1 MNSKDTT
8 FGKMGIREFI
18 FMMGMAQALQALA
31 IDAMLPA
38 LGIISQELGV
48 TSENQRQL
56 VIGIFLI
63 FAGLGSL
70 VPGTLADRYG
80 RRPVM
85 LACLGGYVVFTLAGA
100 FATSFPMLLAS
111 RAILGLF
118 SAGLT
123 VLPAA
128 IIRDRMEGD
137 AMARMQS
144 TVILVFMVVPMLAP
158 SMGQAVL
165 LLANWRWIFGAMAIL
180 GLAMFGWV
188 YLRLPET
195 MHSEFRQP
203 IRLGT
208 IVRTMGAVIITR
220 SAIGYVIGMG
230 LIQGAMFGYINSTQQ
245 LMGEH
250 FGAGTLFP
258 LIFGGMALCMA
269 GCNFINAQ
277 IVERFGARRVSH
289 TAVLVYICISSLQ
302 LWLASRGGETLWQFV
317 PVMTLNMCLMGFIGA
332 NFGSI
337 SLQPFAA
344 TAGAAAS
351 VQAFIRMVMAS
362 VLGAVI
368 GHAYDGT
375 AQPLAFALLGAGL
388 GSLILVLFSE
398 KGRLFRRLIPAGGK
412 RIMP

>member
-1 MNSKDTT
+1 MDSETPG
-8 FGKMGIREFI
+8 FGHMGIREFI
-18 FMMGMAQALQALA
+18 VMMAMAQALQALA

-48 TSENQRQL
+48 TSDNQRQL
-56 VIGIFLI
+56 VVGIFLI
-63 FAGLGSL
+63 FAGLGAL
-70 VPGTLADRYG
+70 VPGTLADIYG

-85 LACLGGYVVFTLAGA
+85 LVCLAGYVVFTLAGA
-100 FATSFPMLLAS
+100 FATSFTMLLLS
-111 RAILGLF
+111 RAILGLC
-118 SAGLT
+118 SAGLA

-144 TVILVFMVVPMLAP
+144 TVSLVFMVVPMLAP

-180 GLAMFGWV
+180 GLAVYGWV

-195 MHSEFRQP
+195 MDSAYRQRISP
-203 IRLGT
+203 TDIA
-208 IVRTMGAVIITR
+208 RTMGAVTTNR
-220 SAIGYVIGMG
+220 SALGYVIGMG
-230 LIQGAMFGYINSTQQ
+230 LTQGAMFGYINSTQQ

-250 FGAGTLFP
+250 FGAGALFP

-269 GCNFINAQ
+269 ATNFINSR

-289 TAVLVYICISSLQ
+289 SAVLAYICVSALQ
-302 LWLASRGGETLWQFV
+302 LWLASRDGETLWQFV

-337 SLQPFAA
+337 SLQPFAQ

-362 VLGAVI
+362 VLGALI
-368 GHAYDGT
+368 GNAYDGT
-375 AQPLAFALLGAGL
+375 ARPLAVALLGAGV
-388 GSLILVLFSE
+388 GSLILVLYSE
-398 KGRLFRRLIPAGGK
+398 KGRLFRRLIPPGGL